1 MRAFDGNGVAMRAF
15 DGSGVAM
22 RAFDGRGVAMR
33 AFDGNGVAMRAF
45 GCGAF
50 AFTWLAGGVVDG
62 AATAAVGGSVEVGVT
77 RVPERSSA
85 GTSLGRS
92 PSPCCGGADKS

>member
-1 MRAFDGNGVAMRAF
+1 VLRGNGVVMRAF
-15 DGSGVAM
+15 DGSGV
-22 RAFDGRGVAMR
+22 V
-33 AFDGNGVAMRAF
+33 MRAF

-50 AFTWLAGGVVDG
+50 VFTWLAGGEDEG
-62 AATAAVGGSVEVGVT
+62 ARSGPAGGSVEAGVT

-92 PSPCCGGADKS
+92 PSPHSGADAS